1 MSMTDPLADM
11 ITRIRNGGVA
21 RHQKVDIPSSN
32 QKVAV
37 ATALKEQGYIKNF
50 KTIKDEKQ
58 GVLRVYLKFDELNQ
72 PVIHEITRV
81 SRPGRRVFVGKDEIP
96 LVKIG
101 KDEIPLVKNG
111 VGCAVLS
118 TSRGVLNDSI
128 ARESQIGGEVLFTVW

>member
-1 MSMTDPLADM
+1 MSMTDPVADM
-11 ITRIRNGGVA
+11 ITRIRNGGIA

-32 QKVAV
+32 LKVAV
-37 ATALKEQGYIKNF
+37 ASVLKDQGYIKNF
-50 KTIKDEKQ
+50 KTIKDDKQ

-96 LVKIG
+96 LVK
-101 KDEIPLVKNG
+101 NG

-118 TSRGVLNDSI
+118 TSRGVLHDNS

>member
-96 LVKIG
+96 LVK
-101 KDEIPLVKNG
+101 NG

-118 TSRGVLNDSI
+118 TSRGVLNDST

>member
-96 LVKIG
+96 LVK
-101 KDEIPLVKNG
+101 NG

>member
-1 MSMTDPLADM
+1 MTDPLADM

-96 LVKIG
+96 LVK
-101 KDEIPLVKNG
+101 NG

>member
-37 ATALKEQGYIKNF
+37 ASVLKEQGYIKNF
-50 KTIKDEKQ
+50 KTIKDDKQ

-72 PVIHEITRV
+72 PVINEITRV

-96 LVKIG
+96 LVK
-101 KDEIPLVKNG
+101 NG
-111 VGCAVLS
+111 VGIAVLS
-118 TSRGVLNDSI
+118 TSRGVLNDSA